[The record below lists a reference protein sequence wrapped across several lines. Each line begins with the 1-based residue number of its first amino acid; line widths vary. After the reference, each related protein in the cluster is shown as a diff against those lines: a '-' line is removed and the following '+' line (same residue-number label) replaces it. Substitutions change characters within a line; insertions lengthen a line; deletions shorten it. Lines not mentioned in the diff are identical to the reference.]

1 MIGQNFIRKPVS
13 RLCRPKVSTAKEL
26 GLKEFRR
33 TIATSLGTAFAFV
46 IGTVWTQVV
55 TSAFGM
61 AGISVTAGTNLAFVS
76 WLLFAITAILVT
88 FISVVAIFV
97 MSRWAGRDQKAV

>member
-1 MIGQNFIRKPVS
+1 M
-13 RLCRPKVSTAKEL
+13 STAREL
-26 GLKEFRR
+26 SLKEFRR

-61 AGISVTAGTNLAFVS
+61 AGISITAGTNLASGQTGAPIAFVG

-88 FISVVAIFV
+88 FICVVAIFAI
-97 MSRWAGRDQKAV
+97 SRWAGRDQKTG